1 MHSKTNDS
9 ILTHGSILNS
19 WFYIKTHD
27 SILNSIMTLNSIK
40 TDSAN
45 GSDSI
50 LKVKDNKMSNNNE
63 HSNYKKGLKVR
74 TEVMGEAHV
83 KRSLDAAT
91 AFTQPLQDWIIEHAW
106 GTTWQDDS
114 VLPRKYRS
122 LVTLGFLI
130 AQKSPNELK
139 GHIRGAIN
147 NGATVA
153 EIREVLMHSLP
164 YCGAPATQEAFRA
177 AIEVFNE
184 MGIDIDNLNK
194 KP

>member
-1 MHSKTNDS
+1 M
-9 ILTHGSILNS
+9 
-19 WFYIKTHD
+19 
-27 SILNSIMTLNSIK
+27 
-40 TDSAN
+40 AN
-45 GSDSI
+45 
-50 LKVKDNKMSNNNE
+50 NTAYEN
-63 HSNYKKGLKVR
+63 GLQVR

-83 KRSLDAAT
+83 KRSLDNAIG
-91 AFTQPLQDWIIEHAW
+91 FTQPLQDWIIEHAW
-106 GTTWQDDS
+106 GSTWQDDS

-122 LVTLGFLI
+122 LITIAFLV
-130 AQKSPNELK
+130 AQKSPTELK

-147 NGATVA
+147 NGASVA

>member
-1 MHSKTNDS
+1 MADNT
-9 ILTHGSILNS
+9 T
-19 WFYIKTHD
+19 YQ
-27 SILNSIMTLNSIK
+27 
-40 TDSAN
+40 N
-45 GSDSI
+45 G
-50 LKVKDNKMSNNNE
+50 LQ
-63 HSNYKKGLKVR
+63 VR

-83 KRSLDAAT
+83 KRSLDNAT
-91 AFTQPLQDWIIEHAW
+91 GFTQPLQDWIIEHAW

>member
-1 MHSKTNDS
+1 
-9 ILTHGSILNS
+9 
-19 WFYIKTHD
+19 
-27 SILNSIMTLNSIK
+27 
-40 TDSAN
+40 
-45 GSDSI
+45 
-50 LKVKDNKMSNNNE
+50 MSNN
-63 HSNYKKGLKVR
+63 SNYEKGLRVR

-83 KRSLDAAT
+83 QRSLDAAT

-114 VLPRKYRS
+114 ILPRKYRS
-122 LVTLGFLI
+122 LITLGFLI

-147 NGATVA
+147 NGASVS

-177 AIEVFNE
+177 AIEVFEE
-184 MGIDIDNLNK
+184 MGIILEE
-194 KP
+194 

>member
-1 MHSKTNDS
+1 MMND
-9 ILTHGSILNS
+9 N
-19 WFYIKTHD
+19 
-27 SILNSIMTLNSIK
+27 
-40 TDSAN
+40 
-45 GSDSI
+45 
-50 LKVKDNKMSNNNE
+50 
-63 HSNYKKGLKVR
+63 SNYDNGLKVR

-91 AFTQPLQDWIIEHAW
+91 DFTQPLQDWIIEHAW
-106 GTTWQDDS
+106 GTTWQDDTI
-114 VLPRKYRS
+114 LPRKYRS

-147 NGATVA
+147 NGASVL
-153 EIREVLMHSLP
+153 EIREDLMHRLP

-184 MGIDIDNLNK
+184 MGIELDASLTLS
-194 KP
+194 